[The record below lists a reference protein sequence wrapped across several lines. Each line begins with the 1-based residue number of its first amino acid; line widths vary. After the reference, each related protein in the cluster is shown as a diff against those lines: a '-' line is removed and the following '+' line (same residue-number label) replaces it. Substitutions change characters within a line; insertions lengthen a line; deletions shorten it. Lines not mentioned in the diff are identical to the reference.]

1 MITIYLYPNII
12 DVQIWD
18 ASIFSTRNRYMYA
31 KPVVIYQGIDNP
43 LQVRVRN
50 QEQTPVNMTQYVL
63 QIDIQDPLNEQT
75 VQSFSVKFTNV
86 EKGFG
91 NFVIP
96 KDLVN
101 ILEQRH
107 YKITFKAIKK
117 IDNQERPAYVDDNY
131 HVPMD
136 LIVKPGY
143 YSNMPPGAEEIDD
156 FLKIDGGTI

>member
-1 MITIYLYPNII
+1 
-12 DVQIWD
+12 
-18 ASIFSTRNRYMYA
+18 MYA